1 MPLPKFEDFDSS
13 RTPTRQRGLS
23 RPGHPAET
31 AGTSAQQA
39 FREALAKIDGLRLQI
54 QELERGQ
61 REAKNKYWRQVGP
74 LADTVVGIR
83 RALFEPLEAALTT
96 GYFSRLEEQRIEELL
111 WRNARALQHRFGEE
125 ADELLRRYAPQRPAP
140 KFEDDEEATGSTARR
155 PSAEPDFDFPP
166 HHEHH
171 AHQRGKRKSKEER
184 EQEAAARALQA
195 DQQRLQAGTKAVY
208 RQLARANHPDL
219 ERDPELARQK
229 TERMQRIIRAYEAD
243 DLHALLQLLAESAA
257 LDTDQESDELLQRY
271 VRALQQQQNE
281 LKLRLQQLKFGDK
294 NAFLGTGKKQE
305 AELRQIKR
313 ELRAEAEY
321 LELVQTAIQDPAG
334 LRQLLRELAE
344 AGQEEI

>member
-13 RTPTRQRGLS
+13 RTPVPQRGLS
-23 RPGHPAET
+23 RPGGPDA
-31 AGTSAQQA
+31 APGTPAQQA
-39 FREALAKIDGLRLQI
+39 FREALEKVESLREQVR
-54 QELERGQ
+54 ELEREQ

-74 LADTVVGIR
+74 LADAVVATR
-83 RALFEPLEAALTT
+83 RALFEPLETALTT

-111 WRNARALQHRFGEE
+111 WRNARTLQQRFGEE
-125 ADELLRRYAPQRPAP
+125 ADELLLRYAPKRPVP
-140 KFEDDEEATGSTARR
+140 KFEDEDEAEAVPRSA
-155 PSAEPDFDFPP
+155 AEPP
-166 HHEHH
+166 HTGHYAHH
-171 AHQRGKRKSKEER
+171 APQQGKRKSKAER
-184 EQEAAARALQA
+184 EQEAAARALSA

-219 ERDPELARQK
+219 ERDPEVARQK
-229 TERMQRIIRAYEAD
+229 TERMQRITRAYEAD
-243 DLHALLQLLAESAA
+243 DLYGLLQLLAEHTAVDA
-257 LDTDQESDELLQRY
+257 DAESDELLLRY

-281 LKLRLQQLKFGDK
+281 LKLCLQQLRYGDK

-321 LELVQTAIQDPAG
+321 LALVQQAIQDPG
-334 LRQLLRELAE
+334 NLRQLLRELDE

>member
-1 MPLPKFEDFDSS
+1 MPLPQFAEFDSS
-13 RTPTRQRGLS
+13 RTPARQRGLT
-23 RPGHPAET
+23 RPGQPDEA

-54 QELERGQ
+54 QELEQEQ

-74 LADTVVGIR
+74 LADAVVGSR
-83 RALFEPLEAALTT
+83 RALFAPLEAALTT

-125 ADELLRRYAPQRPAP
+125 VDDLLRRYAPQRPAP
-140 KFEDDEEATGSTARR
+140 KFEDDENEGSAPRSSTADH
-155 PSAEPDFDFPP
+155 DFDFQH

-219 ERDPELARQK
+219 ERDPEIARQK

-257 LDTDQESDELLQRY
+257 LDTDQESDELLLRY

-281 LKLRLQQLKFGDK
+281 LKLRLQQLRYGDK

-313 ELRAEAEY
+313 ELRSEAEY
-321 LELVQTAIQDPAG
+321 LALVQQAIQDPAG
-334 LRQLLRELAE
+334 LRQLLRELSE

>member
-13 RTPTRQRGLS
+13 RTPAPQRGLS
-23 RPGHPAET
+23 RPGSTDE
-31 AGTSAQQA
+31 AGTPAQQA
-39 FREALAKIDGLRLQI
+39 FREALEKVESLRIQV
-54 QELERGQ
+54 QELEQEQ

-74 LADTVVGIR
+74 LADAVVATR

-111 WRNARALQHRFGEE
+111 WRNARTLQYRFGEE
-125 ADELLRRYAPQRPAP
+125 VDDLLLRYAPKRAAP
-140 KFEDDEEATGSTARR
+140 KFDDEDDAPAAAR
-155 PSAEPDFDFPP
+155 SAEPKHAEHH

-171 AHQRGKRKSKEER
+171 AQQRGKRKSKAER
-184 EQEAAARALQA
+184 DQEAAARALQA

-219 ERDPELARQK
+219 ERDPAVAREK
-229 TERMQRIIRAYEAD
+229 TARMQRITRAYEAD
-243 DLHALLQLLAESAA
+243 DLYALLQLLAEHAA
-257 LDTDQESDELLQRY
+257 VDADQESEELLGRY

-281 LKLRLQQLKFGDK
+281 LKLRLQQLRYGDK
-294 NAFLGTGKKQE
+294 NAFMGTGKKQE
-305 AELRQIKR
+305 AELRQVKR

-321 LELVQTAIQDPAG
+321 LDLVQKAIQEPTG
-334 LRQLLRELAE
+334 LRQLLRELDE